1 LHFVFAEKAL
11 NSRKRNKSFKKRGK
25 MLDYLNNNQMKALEI
40 IQFKKTKKDKFDV
53 REESKT

>member
-1 LHFVFAEKAL
+1 
-11 NSRKRNKSFKKRGK
+11 